1 MTALMQALSFLTIV
15 RLARRAG
22 GEGAPTA
29 WTAAWFPLVGLA
41 LGVGL
46 VGLDRLLAFVLP
58 RPVGSTLLV
67 VAWVAVTGAL
77 HLDGLMDCAD
87 ALPGVRGEA
96 DRLRILKDP
105 ALGAFGVAAGCFAI
119 LLKVMALAS
128 TEGAMR
134 LQALGLAPAMGR
146 WAVLLVMRLFPYAN
160 RPNGGTGAGM
170 TRTLGLRHLAV
181 GTVVALVAGAAC
193 GFRGVA
199 AMSLAGGV
207 ALLIAQYAGRRL
219 PGLTGDVYG
228 AVIECT
234 EMTTLLL
241 FSAHRIA
248 Y

>member
-1 MTALMQALSFLTIV
+1 MTALIQALSFLTIV
-15 RLARRAG
+15 RLPAPMG
-22 GEGAPTA
+22 DEGAPTA
-29 WTAAWFPLVGLA
+29 WTAAWFPLVGGV

-46 VGLDRLLAFVLP
+46 VGLDLILGRVLP
-58 RPVGSTLLV
+58 RQVGNTVLI
-67 VAWVAVTGAL
+67 ATWVAVTGAL

-105 ALGAFGVAAGCFAI
+105 ALGAFGVAAGCLAI
-119 LLKVMALAS
+119 LLKVTALAS
-128 TEGAMR
+128 TQGLMR
-134 LQALGLAPAMGR
+134 LQALGLAPTVGR
-146 WAVLLVMRLFPYAN
+146 WAVLLVMRLYPYAN
-160 RPNGGTGAGM
+160 RPDGGTGAGM
-170 TRTLGLRHLAV
+170 TRTFGLRHLAV
-181 GTVVALVAGAAC
+181 GTMVTAVAGAAC

-199 AMSLAGGV
+199 AMIFAAAV

-228 AVIECT
+228 AVIECA

-248 Y
+248 

>member
-1 MTALMQALSFLTIV
+1 MTALMQALSFLTII
-15 RLARRAG
+15 RLPARVESG
-22 GEGAPTA
+22 GPPTA
-29 WTAAWFPLVGLA
+29 WTAAWFPLVGLT

-46 VGLDRLLAFVLP
+46 IGLDLVLGLVLP
-58 RPVGSTLLV
+58 GSVDSTMLV

-87 ALPGVRGEA
+87 ALPGVRQKAE
-96 DRLRILKDP
+96 RLRILKDP
-105 ALGAFGVAAGCFAI
+105 ALGAFGVAAGCCAI
-119 LLKVMALAS
+119 LLKMTALAS
-128 TEGAMR
+128 LDGLTR
-134 LQALGLAPAMGR
+134 LQALGLAPTVGR
-146 WAVLLVMRLFPYAN
+146 WTVLLVMRLYPYAH
-160 RPNGGTGAGM
+160 RPDGGTGASM

-181 GTVVALVAGAAC
+181 GTVVTLVAGVAC

-199 AMSLAGGV
+199 AMILAAAV

-228 AVIECT
+228 AVIECA

-248 Y
+248 